1 MYSGQVLDRK
11 TAVSANLRFYFT
23 GKPCKRGHIDQRRT
37 STGICVTCSKWHK
50 KNNPTHED
58 PEVNRARARAW
69 AHNNRE
75 ILLARNAKWRR
86 QNPERHRV
94 TMSAVDARR
103 RAAKL
108 KAVPK
113 WADSK
118 AIKRIYWEA
127 RLLRRVFRADV
138 EVDHIVPLQGRH
150 VCGLHWEENLQIVFK
165 KVNRIKSNRFTN

>member
-1 MYSGQVLDRK
+1 
-11 TAVSANLRFYFT
+11 
-23 GKPCKRGHIDQRRT
+23 
-37 STGICVTCSKWHK
+37 
-50 KNNPTHED
+50 
-58 PEVNRARARAW
+58 
-69 AHNNRE
+69 
-75 ILLARNAKWRR
+75 
-86 QNPERHRV
+86 
-94 TMSAVDARR
+94 MSAVDARR